1 MTPIARVPA
10 FDNLSDDSSPDAHET
25 PSTGKTMEKHASPL
39 PSTSG
44 ESLCFSFTILTV
56 GLDDLF

>member
-1 MTPIARVPA
+1 
-10 FDNLSDDSSPDAHET
+10 
-25 PSTGKTMEKHASPL
+25 MEKPTSPL

-44 ESLCFSFTILTV
+44 ESLCFSFMILTV